1 MIATKDEMMTD
12 EKSEAE
18 CMDHEINMFLDQI
31 KEEFFDNRV
40 RMYELTKM
48 GLMKLLSFVKSDKTL
63 EFLQT
68 IKRESTVL
76 KKV

>member
-1 MIATKDEMMTD
+1 MNDVDDMY
-12 EKSEAE
+12 EAE
-18 CMDHEINMFLDQI
+18 CYDHEMNMLLDHI

-48 GLMKLLSFVKSDKTL
+48 GLMGLLPFVKTEKTL

-76 KKV
+76 SKV

>member
-1 MIATKDEMMTD
+1 MNDVEQCN
-12 EKSEAE
+12 EQE
-18 CMDHEINMFLDQI
+18 CIEHEINMILDQI

-48 GLMKLLSFVKSDKTL
+48 GLIGLLPFVKSDKTL

-68 IKRESTVL
+68 IKQESTVL
-76 KKV
+76 SKV